1 MIDWRTEFDEALLRI
16 YSYTYLDNR
25 LPKEYLPG
33 IALLPREM
41 HMVEV
46 ILHHPGVNTTELSR
60 ITGIPKGT
68 VSKMARQLEE
78 NGLLEHFR
86 RGGNLKEVHYR
97 GTVLGRKVFDAH
109 IEFHRVNGR
118 EFYDR
123 FNALAEGQKALIV
136 DILSRYADYMKEYCD
151 DRVTQ
156 NKNRTTRRR
165 KLAKSGTAKLNL

>member
-1 MIDWRTEFDEALLRI
+1 MTDWRTEFDEALLRI

-41 HMVEV
+41 HMIEV

-78 NGLLEHFR
+78 RGLLEHFR

-97 GTVLGRKVFDAH
+97 GTGLGRKVFDAH
-109 IEFHRVNGR
+109 IDFHRVNGR
-118 EFYDR
+118 AFYDR
-123 FNALAEGQKALIV
+123 FNALDESQKALIV
-136 DILSRYADYMKEYCD
+136 DTLVRYADYMKEYCD
-151 DRVTQ
+151 SRAAQ
-156 NKNRTTRRR
+156 HG
-165 KLAKSGTAKLNL
+165 AKTAAGRQEQ